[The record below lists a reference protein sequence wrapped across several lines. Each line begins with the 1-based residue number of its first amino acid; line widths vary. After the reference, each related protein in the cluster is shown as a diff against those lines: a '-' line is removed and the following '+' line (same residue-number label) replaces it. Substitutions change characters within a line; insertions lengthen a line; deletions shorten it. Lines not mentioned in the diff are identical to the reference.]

1 MNGKPFAAPPARL
14 LGWTVLV
21 VDDEDDSRDVARIM
35 LEMAGADVLLACS
48 GLDALRVIGQ
58 SSVPDVILSDL
69 SMPEMDG
76 WDLIRAVR
84 ADAAL
89 AHVPLIALTAHAM
102 HGDRE
107 RVLAAGFID
116 HITKPISALKFV
128 DQVIACLSLE
138 PGESAS

>member
-1 MNGKPFAAPPARL
+1 MSKPFAAPPARL

-35 LEMAGADVLLACS
+35 LEMAGADVRLART
-48 GLDALRVIGQ
+48 GLDALEIIRQ
-58 SSVPDVILSDL
+58 SGVPDLILSDL

-76 WDLIRAVR
+76 WDMIRALR

-89 AHVPLIALTAHAM
+89 AHVPIIALTAHAM
-102 HGDRE
+102 YGDRE
-107 RVLAAGFID
+107 RVMAAGFID

-128 DQVIACLSLE
+128 DQIIACLSPE
-138 PGESAS
+138 PGK